1 MMCLIC
7 QGGQYRRV
15 THPPRLVLTS
25 GLVAPF
31 CVDPDAFLAASP
43 ASRKPVFC
51 PFTGVV
57 GCLSYLA
64 GTKRERAL
72 ARDPGLKMETW
83 ASLRLDWEEERVVLT
98 RPPEATGKKNG
109 SCFARHPHPN
119 ARDVGHPVYS
129 QNLGRSVWEEKRVAL
144 PHDTHIPKP
153 GMWGTRFTYI
163 PTRGMWGTRR
173 FHNRLFSL
181 S

>member
-1 MMCLIC
+1 MPN
-7 QGGQYRRV
+7 RRV
-15 THPPRLVLTS
+15 THPPRLVPTS

-83 ASLRLDWEEERVVLT
+83 ASLRLDWEEERVVLRT
-98 RPPEATGKKNG
+98 TPTSQRQGCGAPGLFTESRTVGLGRKTSRA
-109 SCFARHPHPN
+109 SARHPHPKT
-119 ARDVGHPVYS
+119 RDVGHPVYLHP
-129 QNLGRSVWEEKRVAL
+129 N
-144 PHDTHIPKP
+144 
-153 GMWGTRFTYI
+153 TRDVGHPSF
-163 PTRGMWGTRR
+163 P
-173 FHNRLFSL
+173 
-181 S
+181 

>member
-1 MMCLIC
+1 MCLIC

-119 ARDVGHPVYS
+119 ARDVGHPVYLHP
-129 QNLGRSVWEEKRVAL
+129 N
-144 PHDTHIPKP
+144 
-153 GMWGTRFTYI
+153 TRDVGHPSF
-163 PTRGMWGTRR
+163 P
-173 FHNRLFSL
+173 
-181 S
+181 